1 MSARAPRAKEG
12 TIIPEAPSAISRLA
26 TGSRFSSRCHV
37 FRPRALQLGK
47 FNVGRTTFRF
57 GRQIN
62 NPFDI
67 EIVCA
72 DCQGIE
78 AKRKSMRLL
87 QEAAFNGSGKIQ
99 GRHADRI
106 EASAL

>member
-1 MSARAPRAKEG
+1 
-12 TIIPEAPSAISRLA
+12 
-26 TGSRFSSRCHV
+26 
-37 FRPRALQLGK
+37 LQLRK
-47 FNVGRTTFRF
+47 LNVGHTAFRF

-78 AKRKSMRLL
+78 AERKSMRLL
-87 QEAAFNGSGKIQ
+87 QEATFNGSGKV
-99 GRHADRI
+99 
-106 EASAL
+106 